1 MLAIPLLL
9 SPEALAA
16 WLDTADLLLVDLGK
30 ASTYE
35 QVHLPG
41 AVHLN
46 PVRLLSEDSARPG
59 LLPAPEALTEL
70 LSSLGLKPHQH
81 LVAYDDEGGC
91 KAARL
96 LWILDAV
103 GHAGYSLLDGGIH
116 AWLAADLPYQI
127 EPVVPQASLYSLA
140 AYRTD
145 TGVVLDDLL
154 AHLQDENRVI
164 WDARSPE
171 EYHGERQSARRAGHI
186 PGAVNYEWKRALQ
199 DEETY
204 QLRDLAVIRQELA
217 DLGIRAD
224 RDIITHCQTHQRSSF
239 TWLLGRLLGFEGIRA
254 YPGAWIEWGNR
265 EDTPVVASGG
275 R

>member
-1 MLAIPLLL
+1 MPAIPLLL
-9 SPEALAA
+9 SPEILAA
-16 WLDTADLLLVDLGK
+16 RLDAADLLLVDLGK
-30 ASTYE
+30 AATYE

-46 PVRLLSEDSARPG
+46 PVRLLSEDAARPG
-59 LLPAPEALTEL
+59 LLPTPEALTQL
-70 LSSLGLKPHQH
+70 LSELGLQPHHH

-103 GHAGYSLLDGGIH
+103 GHKQYSLLDGGIH
-116 AWLAADLPYQI
+116 AWLAADLPYQV
-127 EPVVPQASLYSLA
+127 EPVVPQAGSYRLA
-140 AYRTD
+140 DYRTD
-145 TGVVLDDLL
+145 TGVGLDDLL
-154 AHLQDENRVI
+154 AHLQDERRVT

-171 EYHGERQSARRAGHI
+171 EYRGERQSARRAGHI

-204 QLRDLAVIRQELA
+204 RLRDLNAIRQELA
-217 DLGIRAD
+217 DLGIHLD
-224 RDIITHCQTHQRSSF
+224 KDVITHCQTHQRSSF
-239 TWLLGRLLGFEGIRA
+239 TWLLGRLLGFGEIRA

-265 EDTPVVASGG
+265 EDTPVA
-275 R
+275 